1 MKNSEEI
8 NKYYKLI
15 NEYIDIYLDNWKIS
29 PKKLKRYLSSERISN
44 FLEKK
49 GLKEIKNIER
59 IIEDVIQDRISIET
73 DSVMTFES
81 FESFELNEK
90 NSDLSQCLHIGIN
103 KSNINHEKILAD
115 HFDISLSQIDSINS
129 DLHQFKIND
138 DKFIIYDEKE
148 IEIIK
153 SNIKDWMIEK
163 ILLDKISIKI
173 GNKDLNLE
181 ISNVIDKEKLENYLS
196 QEIKEI
202 KSIISS
208 ILGCELIKSEKYFLG
223 KL

>member
-163 ILLDKISIKI
+163 ILLDKFPEVKKI
-173 GNKDLNLE
+173 VGKTGRSLE
-181 ISNVIDKEKLENYLS
+181 ETELIEGILIDKEFS
-196 QEIKEI
+196 HP
-202 KSIISS
+202 
-208 ILGCELIKSEKYFLG
+208 
-223 KL
+223 